1 MTRSAVVTLVTL
13 VAIAGLVACSPAPR
27 LSGTEL
33 PAKDAPDFTLADGLT
48 GQTVTLASLRGN
60 VVVLSFL
67 YTRCPDVCPITA
79 ALFRSAQKTMG
90 LDAPVRYVAVSVD
103 PEGDT
108 PAQVRAFSDA
118 HDLGAG
124 WHYLVGPRAQLQ
136 AVWASYGVGSFP
148 DPSGLG
154 VAHNDAI
161 FVIDRKGRER
171 ELIHSDV
178 RLGDLVAD
186 LRTLASEK

>member
-1 MTRSAVVTLVTL
+1 MFIVMLVTL
-13 VAIAGLVACSPAPR
+13 GIFAACAPAAR

-33 PAKDAPDFTLADGLT
+33 PAKEAPDFTLADGLT

-79 ALFRSAQKTMG
+79 ALFRSAQKTIG

-108 PAQVRAFSDA
+108 PAQVRSFSDA

-124 WHYLVGPRAQLQ
+124 WHYLIGPRAQLQ
-136 AVWASYGVGSFP
+136 AVWANYGVGSFP

-178 RLGDLVAD
+178 RLADLVAD
-186 LRTLASEK
+186 LRTLTSEK

>member
-1 MTRSAVVTLVTL
+1 MTRVFIVMLVTVGVL
-13 VAIAGLVACSPAPR
+13 ASCAPAAR
-27 LSGTEL
+27 LSGTGL

-48 GQTVTLASLRGN
+48 GQTVTLASMRGN

-79 ALFRSAQKTMG
+79 ALFRSAQKNIG
-90 LDAPVRYVAVSVD
+90 LDAPVRFVAVSVD

-108 PAQVRAFSDA
+108 PAQVRTFSDA

-124 WHYLVGPRAQLQ
+124 WHYLIGPRAQLQ
-136 AVWASYGVGSFP
+136 AVWTAYGVGSFA
-148 DPSGLG
+148 DPSGMG

-178 RLGDLVAD
+178 KLGDLVSD
-186 LRTLASEK
+186 LRALTDER

>member
-1 MTRSAVVTLVTL
+1 MTRPFIVMLVTL
-13 VAIAGLVACSPAPR
+13 VVIAALVACSPAAR

-48 GQTVTLASLRGN
+48 GQTVTLASMRGN

-79 ALFRSAQKTMG
+79 
-90 LDAPVRYVAVSVD
+90 VSVD

-108 PAQVRAFSDA
+108 PAQVRSFSDA
-118 HDLGAG
+118 HDLSAG
-124 WHYLVGPRAQLQ
+124 WHYLIGPRAQLQ
-136 AVWASYGVGSFP
+136 TVWSSYGVGSFA
-148 DPSGLG
+148 DPSGMG

-178 RLGDLVAD
+178 KLGDLVAD
-186 LRTLASEK
+186 LRALAGEK

>member
-1 MTRSAVVTLVTL
+1 MTRPFIVILVTL
-13 VAIAGLVACSPAPR
+13 IVLAACSTAPR
-27 LSGTEL
+27 LTGTEL

-48 GQTVTLASLRGN
+48 GQTVTLGSLRGN

-67 YTRCPDVCPITA
+67 YTRCPDVCPLTA

-103 PEGDT
+103 PDGDT
-108 PAQVRAFSDA
+108 PAQVRSFSDA

-124 WHYLVGPRAQLQ
+124 WHYLIGPRAQLQ
-136 AVWASYGVGSFP
+136 AVWASYGVGSFA
-148 DPSGLG
+148 DPSGMG

-178 RLGDLVAD
+178 RLADLVSD
-186 LRTLASEK
+186 LHALTNEK

>member
-1 MTRSAVVTLVTL
+1 MTRVFIVTLVTL
-13 VAIAGLVACSPAPR
+13 VIVTSCVPAAR
-27 LSGTEL
+27 LSGTQL
-33 PAKDAPDFTLADGLT
+33 PSKDAPDFTLADGLT

-79 ALFRSAQKTMG
+79 ALFRSAQRTMG

-124 WHYLVGPRAQLQ
+124 WHYLIGPRPQLQ
-136 AVWASYGVGSFP
+136 AVWTLYGVGSFA
-148 DPSGLG
+148 DPSGMG
-154 VAHNDAI
+154 VSHNDAI
-161 FVIDRKGRER
+161 FVIDRKGKER

-178 RLGDLVAD
+178 KLGDLVSD
-186 LRTLASEK
+186 LRALANER

>member
-1 MTRSAVVTLVTL
+1 MTRPFIVMLVTL
-13 VAIAGLVACSPAPR
+13 VVIAALVACSPAAR

-48 GQTVTLASLRGN
+48 GQTVTLASMRGN

-79 ALFRSAQKTMG
+79 ALFRSAQKTLG
-90 LDAPVRYVAVSVD
+90 VDGYSFVAVSVD
-103 PEGDT
+103 PDGDT
-108 PAQVRAFSDA
+108 PALIRAFSDA

-124 WHYLVGPRAQLQ
+124 WHYLIGPRAQLQ

-171 ELIHSDV
+171 ELIHSDA
-178 RLGDLVAD
+178 RLADLVAD
-186 LRTLASEK
+186 LRALANER

>member
-1 MTRSAVVTLVTL
+1 MSLTQHLHSSLAITVLLPYIQFKRCLADDLVTAIPQHREKAVVYIDNTPIVEPRDTNPDR
-13 VAIAGLVACSPAPR
+13 ISPENF
-27 LSGTEL
+27 GE
-33 PAKDAPDFTLADGLT
+33 
-48 GQTVTLASLRGN
+48 
-60 VVVLSFL
+60 
-67 YTRCPDVCPITA
+67 
-79 ALFRSAQKTMG
+79 ALFRSAQKTIG
-90 LDAPVRYVAVSVD
+90 LDAPVWYVAVSVD

-124 WHYLVGPRAQLQ
+124 WHYLVGPRGQLQ

-178 RLGDLVAD
+178 RLADLVAD
-186 LRTLASEK
+186 LRALTSEK